1 MTRDDQRKIPYACD
15 DKEWVGYD
23 DVLSLPQMIK
33 GRSHMP
39 VMTRNGLVMMM
50 YLVSMRR

>member
-23 DVLSLPQMIK
+23 DVLSLYEK
-33 GRSHMP
+33 
-39 VMTRNGLVMMM
+39 
-50 YLVSMRR
+50 VSLKEV